1 MDASTF
7 DALTRRL
14 SAGLSRRGLLVAT
27 LGSLAQVARDV
38 TTARKRKKRK
48 KRCAPCTRRTKGKCR
63 GALPDGTGCPGGGC
77 CGGVCSAALLP
88 ARKRCLGDGECC
100 SNYCRSPSL
109 GEKECAA
116 TCRGHFCQLDA
127 DCCRGVPCL
136 PVEVAEAVEGN
147 CGGCKD
153 AGRSC
158 AVDAHCCFSAC
169 TQPLGASIRVCASHP
184 GGPCAKN
191 RDCGSCNRGGDCT
204 VTVDGVTRDIC
215 QDGVC
220 GCPDD
225 YDCCSNFDCDVDETC
240 VFVFAGGDL
249 TGECRPLLPGP

>member
-14 SAGLSRRGLLVAT
+14 SAGLSRRSLLVAT
-27 LGSLAQVARDV
+27 LGSLAQVTRDV

-77 CGGVCSAALLP
+77 C
-88 ARKRCLGDGECC
+88 
-100 SNYCRSPSL
+100 
-109 GEKECAA
+109 
-116 TCRGHFCQLDA
+116 
-127 DCCRGVPCL
+127 RGVPCL

-147 CGGCKD
+147 SGGCKD

-169 TQPLGASIRVCASHP
+169 TQPLGATVRVCASHP

-204 VTVDGVTRDIC
+204 VTVNGVPRDIC

-249 TGECRPLLPGP
+249 TGECRPVLPGP